1 MDPVACKAILL
12 VAIVFGA
19 TCLSPAPLVL
29 AQTVTPDATGAQAT
43 RTPSATASP
52 SPAEPVTTIATATP
66 TPIATP
72 TPTVTPTMT
81 PTPTPPARPDDPT
94 AILLEPAMAFLI
106 VLGLLGLAV
115 FALARLFTYLTDSRK
130 DYYATVREFAR
141 KGVFFNPL
149 LVTPTTGTVGAAA
162 AADVEPVASF
172 DVAGPGVIALGQS
185 AVFSAHQNGSP
196 ASATQWE
203 LRTPAGD
210 VVPPDSAS
218 LDAPV
223 GSTVTVTA
231 AKSGTLMLIATLPA
245 IPGTPELP
253 GTPTLLIRTLV
264 TVLEP
269 PPAGEDLP
277 DLPFIGQGFGSI
289 ISAIVIV
296 AALVVLAAT
305 RAIDADVVGVVLGAL
320 AGYLFG
326 VGVASKS

>member
-1 MDPVACKAILL
+1 MHTLAGKVMLL
-12 VAIVFGA
+12 LAIVIGA
-19 TCLSPAPLVL
+19 ACLSPATVVF
-29 AQTVTPDATGAQAT
+29 AQTVTPDATDAQGT

-52 SPAEPVTTIATATP
+52 SPAEPLTTIATATP
-66 TPIATP
+66 TPTATL
-72 TPTVTPTMT
+72 TPSVTLTMT
-81 PTPTPPARPDDPT
+81 PTPTPRTDDPT

-149 LVTPTTGTVGAAA
+149 LVTPTTGTAGAAA

-223 GSTVTVTA
+223 GSTATVTA

-245 IPGTPELP
+245 TTGTPELP
-253 GTPTLLIRTLV
+253 GTPTLSIHTLV

-269 PPAGEDLP
+269 PAAGEDLP

-305 RAIDADVVGVVLGAL
+305 RAIDADVVGVVLGTL

-326 VGVASKS
+326 VGIASKT

>member
-1 MDPVACKAILL
+1 
-12 VAIVFGA
+12 
-19 TCLSPAPLVL
+19 
-29 AQTVTPDATGAQAT
+29 
-43 RTPSATASP
+43 
-52 SPAEPVTTIATATP
+52 
-66 TPIATP
+66 
-72 TPTVTPTMT
+72 
-81 PTPTPPARPDDPT
+81 
-94 AILLEPAMAFLI
+94 MAFLI